1 MFHSVT
7 NRGRH
12 PYKPIANIDLF
23 QKRKTIGIT
32 ERFFCTFTMVF
43 IGILHLTV
51 SGFMWLGLLTSSCFW
66 QFHSYYP
73 SDPEVQKG
81 STVQPAVFVIT
92 QSPPTGPGASST
104 GMEQATKINSQVNL
118 ADFWP
123 NNATFFY
130 TKIS

>member
-1 MFHSVT
+1 
-7 NRGRH
+7 
-12 PYKPIANIDLF
+12 
-23 QKRKTIGIT
+23 
-32 ERFFCTFTMVF
+32 
-43 IGILHLTV
+43 
-51 SGFMWLGLLTSSCFW
+51 MWLGLLTSSSFW

-123 NNATFFY
+123 NNATFFTQKY
-130 TKIS
+130 PNTAPVPLYSF